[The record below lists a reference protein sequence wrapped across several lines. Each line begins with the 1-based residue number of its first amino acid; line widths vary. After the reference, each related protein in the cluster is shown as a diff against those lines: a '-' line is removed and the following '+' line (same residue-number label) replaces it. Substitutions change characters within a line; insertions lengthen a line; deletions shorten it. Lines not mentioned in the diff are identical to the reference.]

1 MKRNSRPKRIEKQ
14 GKERERQR
22 NQTKA
27 RFSDF
32 TGPARSARR
41 RLKPRRAPASRRR
54 GLARVLQ
61 VRDAGAEHISDPAHG
76 ADRGGRP
83 GSKSIFCA
91 AARQGCRSSGRIAPA
106 APAQSREQRPARQRL
121 AGLADERHEKFVFG
135 RGEIDP
141 PPDRIGEV
149 ARRGVERPPGEGIA
163 ALIRR
168 GRGRRRGGQRSRPPP
183 NARRSQ
189 SPPDPGSR
197 RRQRKFAWIAPS
209 PYGRTPT
216 AIRLNGSKS
225 SHTIA

>member
-14 GKERERQR
+14 GKERERQK

-32 TGPARSARR
+32 TGPARLARR

-54 GLARVLQ
+54 GLAGVLQ
-61 VRDAGAEHISDPAHG
+61 VRDAGAEHISDPAYG
-76 ADRGGRP
+76 ADQRRP
-83 GSKSIFCA
+83 AGFEVDFLAQPRDKGVDRA
-91 AARQGCRSSGRIAPA
+91 VEIAPG

-149 ARRGVERPPGEGIA
+149 ARR
-163 ALIRR
+163 
-168 GRGRRRGGQRSRPPP
+168 
-183 NARRSQ
+183 
-189 SPPDPGSR
+189 
-197 RRQRKFAWIAPS
+197 
-209 PYGRTPT
+209 
-216 AIRLNGSKS
+216 
-225 SHTIA
+225 